1 MLFGPGEPIKSCA
14 SVDTTKSSVFIGKN
28 SQYKVK
34 KYSMQSTVR
43 FQIEQIMDNNFS
55 TSENQISSQE
65 YKILIPRIA
74 EDHIKK

>member
-1 MLFGPGEPIKSCA
+1 MPFGPGEPKKLCA
-14 SVDTTKSSVFIGKN
+14 SVDTTKSSVFIRKN